1 MQNDINFKDGSPTT
15 FEHWYDLGRTIIPC
29 IKGIPIVKNWSDD
42 SFKITRQE
50 WKKEYSHC
58 EIALRLDDDVDFDID
73 NHFIKKFV
81 EKYLKSCG
89 AISGRQSNPKSHY
102 WWKGKINFKQFELPK
117 ELEIYCKD
125 FPHGSMLC
133 EIRNGAGH
141 YTIVPGSKHSK
152 ANEVVSW
159 EQYAS
164 LNEYKGDLQKDI
176 SKIALSGALSITY
189 PLKGKRDNYSTAI
202 AGVLDKHT
210 NWDENEINEFVHNLS
225 LFSND
230 ENHRK
235 KMSKGTNAK
244 NSTGPKLGMPTIAE
258 IVGCSTKSI
267 SEIFS
272 WVGVKDSGSCFTGL
286 KVYETNP
293 KYWQLEYKGKWITI
307 MESAILLSYA
317 KISVLI
323 LENCYEVAPIISPKD
338 WKTILYGLLQ
348 KVQKIEAPIESS
360 YMGVVAGVFIRWLE
374 AHTKEN
380 WSSGSVKH
388 TLGGYGGCA
397 KDETHYWFKLEG
409 VTNELKRRQMSF
421 EMRKLTH
428 FLREEFGCEPTK
440 ITIDKKELRVWKVPI
455 TNIENHF
462 RNNVDVEGMLKKNSE
477 RLDKIE
483 KETGY
488 RYRAKIPF

>member
-15 FEHWYDLGRTIIPC
+15 FEHWYDLDRTIIPC

-50 WKKEYSHC
+50 WEKKFSHC

-133 EIRNGAGH
+133 EIRNGSGH

-176 SKIALSGALSITY
+176 SKIALSGALSILY
-189 PLKGKRDNYSTAI
+189 APRGKRDDYCTAI
-202 AGVLDKHT
+202 AGVLLKHT
-210 NWDENEINEFVHNLS
+210 EWSVSEIDEFVYNLAIAS
-225 LFSND
+225 GDD
-230 ENHRK
+230 EARDR
-235 KMSKGTNAK
+235 MSKG
-244 NSTGPKLGMPTIAE
+244 STGKDAKKMFGIPTLAE
-258 IVGCSTKSI
+258 IVDCSTKSI
-267 SEIFS
+267 SDIFS

-360 YMGVVAGVFIRWLE
+360 YMGVVAGVFIKWLE
-374 AHTKEN
+374 VHTKEN

-440 ITIDKKELRVWKVPI
+440 ITIDKKELRVWKVPT
-455 TNIENHF
+455 TNIQNHF
-462 RNNVDVEGMLKKNSE
+462 RNNVDVEGMLKKNNE

-488 RYRAKIPF
+488 RYRTEIPF